1 MTDPRLRDYLEH
13 IVAAIERIQTYARG
27 LEASAFLAD
36 TLVQDAVI
44 RNLEIIGEASGR
56 IRIRAPE
63 FAAEHPELPLSAA
76 YEMRNR
82 ISHGYFEIDLE
93 IVWKTV
99 VQDLPELAA
108 AVRRLLAE
116 QE

>member
-1 MTDPRLRDYLEH
+1 MTDPRLVDYLGH
-13 IVAAIERIQTYARG
+13 IVAAIERIETYSHG
-27 LEASAFLAD
+27 LDASGFHAD
-36 TLVQDAVI
+36 ALVQDAVI

-56 IRIRAPE
+56 IRTRSPE

-93 IVWKTV
+93 VVWTTV
-99 VQDLPELAA
+99 VHDLPGLAA

-116 QE
+116 DA

>member
-1 MTDPRLRDYLEH
+1 MTDPRLGDYLEH
-13 IVAAIERIQTYARG
+13 IVAAIERIESYTRG
-27 LEASAFLAD
+27 LDVAAFLAHP
-36 TLVQDAVI
+36 LVQDAVI

-56 IRIRAPE
+56 IRARAPE

-93 IVWKTV
+93 IVWATLA
-99 VQDLPELAA
+99 QDLPGLAEVA
-108 AVRRLLAE
+108 RRLLTE
-116 QE
+116 QA